1 MGEQTIFK
9 EKITVVIMITA
20 RNYLKL
26 GQKISKLEN
35 ELILYYKDE
44 KKKNVQTIKIYG
56 VQEIT
61 KLIHFIL
68 LKVIKMKLYQ

>member
-44 KKKNVQTIKIYG
+44 KKKNVQTIKIQG

>member
-1 MGEQTIFK
+1 
-9 EKITVVIMITA
+9 MITA

-44 KKKNVQTIKIYG
+44 KKKNV
-56 VQEIT
+56 
-61 KLIHFIL
+61 
-68 LKVIKMKLYQ
+68 